1 MALAPNGGRLGEC
14 SIPANRKG
22 YSVLQDWA
30 LELGSRPVFA
40 VEGTGSF
47 GAGLCRE
54 LLAVGYSVVEINRP
68 DRSTRRRLGKDD
80 AIDAEAAARS
90 FLAGTATIA
99 PKGGTH
105 LVEMIRLLK
114 GNKDS
119 ASKSRTRAI
128 NQIKAILVTAPAV
141 LREQLEPLANDDL
154 MVTCTAFRVPL
165 VDSPMAAAKRPYAF
179 LPGGCY
185 AWSGRSLNCWTTS
198 TSSPNRPALAS
209 GRPTASAPMVPP
221 PCSLR
226 WAIIPSDC
234 VQMQRLLLSVASAPC
249 TPVRVRPIVIAS
261 IAVATARPMQR
272 STASLSYACFGTS
285 KPRPMRRGG

>member
-1 MALAPNGGRLGEC
+1 
-14 SIPANRKG
+14 
-22 YSVLQDWA
+22 
-30 LELGSRPVFA
+30 
-40 VEGTGSF
+40 
-47 GAGLCRE
+47 
-54 LLAVGYSVVEINRP
+54 VEINRP

-165 VDSPMAAAKRPYAF
+165 VDSPIAAAKKALRFLARRVLRLEREIAELLDNLDQLTQQACPGLRQTYGIGTDGAATLLVTVGDHPERLRSDAAFASLCGVSPLPASSGKTNRHRLNRGGNRQANATLHRIVVVRLRWHEQTKAYAARR
-179 LPGGCY
+179 LKE
-185 AWSGRSLNCWTTS
+185 GRSKAEIMRCLKRFIAREVFHT
-198 TSSPNRPALAS
+198 LL
-209 GRPTASAPMVPP
+209 GRP
-221 PCSLR
+221 
-226 WAIIPSDC
+226 
-234 VQMQRLLLSVASAPC
+234 
-249 TPVRVRPIVIAS
+249 PVR
-261 IAVATARPMQR
+261 TA
-272 STASLSYACFGTS
+272 AA
-285 KPRPMRRGG
+285 

>member
-1 MALAPNGGRLGEC
+1 M
-14 SIPANRKG
+14 
-22 YSVLQDWA
+22 
-30 LELGSRPVFA
+30 
-40 VEGTGSF
+40 
-47 GAGLCRE
+47 
-54 LLAVGYSVVEINRP
+54 AVGYPVVEINRP

-90 FLAGTATIA
+90 LLAGTATIA

-141 LREQLEPLANDDL
+141 LREQLEPLAHDAL
-154 MVTCTAFRVPL
+154 MATTSAFRVPL
-165 VDSPMAAAKRPYAF
+165 VDSPMAAAKKALRF
-179 LPGGCY
+179 LARRVLRLEREIAELLDDLDQLTQQACPGLWQNYG
-185 AWSGRSLNCWTTS
+185 
-198 TSSPNRPALAS
+198 
-209 GRPTASAPMVPP
+209 VPP

-234 VQMQRLLLSVASAPC
+234 VQTRRLLLSVASAPC
-249 TPVRVRPIVIAS
+249 PPVRARPTVIAS
-261 IAVATARPMQR
+261 IAEATARPMQR
-272 STASLSYACFGTS
+272 STVSLSYDCVGTS
-285 KPRPMRRGG
+285 KPRPTRRGD

>member
-1 MALAPNGGRLGEC
+1 MASPTLTQPEGADHPDVVIGVDTHKEFHVAVALAPNGGRLGEC
-14 SIPANRKG
+14 SIPANRQG
-22 YSVLQDWA
+22 YGVLQDWA

-141 LREQLEPLANDDL
+141 LREQLEPLAHDVL
-154 MVTCTAFRVPL
+154 MATSSAFRVPL
-165 VDSPMAAAKRPYAF
+165 VDSPMAAAKRPCAF
-179 LPGGCY
+179 LLGGCY
-185 AWSGRSLNCWTTS
+185 ALSGRSMSC
-198 TSSPNRPALAS
+198 
-209 GRPTASAPMVPP
+209 
-221 PCSLR
+221 
-226 WAIIPSDC
+226 
-234 VQMQRLLLSVASAPC
+234 
-249 TPVRVRPIVIAS
+249 
-261 IAVATARPMQR
+261 
-272 STASLSYACFGTS
+272 
-285 KPRPMRRGG
+285 

>member
-1 MALAPNGGRLGEC
+1 MASATLTRPEGADKPDVVIGVDTHKEFHVAVALAPNGGRLGEC
-14 SIPANRKG
+14 SIPANRQG

-68 DRSTRRRLGKDD
+68 DRSTRRRLGKVVDAVFREAV

-90 FLAGTATIA
+90 FLAGNATIA

-105 LVEMIRLLK
+105 LVEIIRLLK

-128 NQIKAILVTAPAV
+128 NQIKAILVSAPAV

-154 MVTCTAFRVPL
+154 MVTCTADVTPWSTPPWRQR
-165 VDSPMAAAKRPYAF
+165 KRPCAF

-185 AWSGRSLNCWTTS
+185 A
-198 TSSPNRPALAS
+198 
-209 GRPTASAPMVPP
+209 
-221 PCSLR
+221 
-226 WAIIPSDC
+226 
-234 VQMQRLLLSVASAPC
+234 
-249 TPVRVRPIVIAS
+249 
-261 IAVATARPMQR
+261 
-272 STASLSYACFGTS
+272 
-285 KPRPMRRGG
+285 